1 MKSTFTTSSDRNH
14 FQLLVM
20 NLFLFFLLVLVSS
33 LAFAGLKYFFKP
45 FNPQL
50 LVSLVSI
57 LAAVTL
63 VIALKKNEYKTK
75 QDIFL
80 VAASFFYAGCV
91 LAFCIIVI

>member
-33 LAFAGLKYFFKP
+33 LAFAGLKYFLKP
-45 FNPQL
+45 FDPML
-50 LVSLVSI
+50 LVTIGSI
-57 LAAVTL
+57 LAAGTL
-63 VIALKKNEYKTK
+63 VVALKKNEYKK
-75 QDIFL
+75 KEDIFL
-80 VAASFFYAGCV
+80 AAASFFYAGCV